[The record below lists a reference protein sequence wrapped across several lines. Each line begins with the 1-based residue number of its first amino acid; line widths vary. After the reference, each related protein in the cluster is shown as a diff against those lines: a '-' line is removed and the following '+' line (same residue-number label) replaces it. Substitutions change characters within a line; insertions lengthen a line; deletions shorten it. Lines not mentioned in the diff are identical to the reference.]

1 MQKHIGKD
9 DFMAIK
15 LDMSKTYDRVEWSY
29 LEAVMRKMG
38 FNKQW
43 INLMM
48 VCVSFVS
55 YSILLS
61 GEPKGLITPFRGI
74 CQGDPLFPFLF
85 LLSTKGLHG
94 LISQAAVLGDIRGY
108 SLCKYSIRLTHL
120 LFADNSLL
128 FCRAIDL
135 ECQKVLDI
143 LDSYVE
149 CSGQQINK
157 SKTTIFFSKSTS
169 NEQRERIKLALGV
182 SKIKQYEKYLGLPSL
197 IGSRKK
203 VRFNY
208 IKEKIWR
215 KLQSDGPSH
224 TDIHHELLQTSS
236 KPM

>member
-1 MQKHIGKD
+1 
-9 DFMAIK
+9 MAIK

-61 GEPKGLITPFRGI
+61 GEPKGLITPSRGI

-94 LISQAAVLGDIRGY
+94 LISQAAVPGDIRGY

-182 SKIKQYEKYLGLPSL
+182 SKIKQYEKYLGFAFFD
-197 IGSRKK
+197 R
-203 VRFNY
+203 
-208 IKEKIWR
+208 E
-215 KLQSDGPSH
+215 
-224 TDIHHELLQTSS
+224 
-236 KPM
+236 